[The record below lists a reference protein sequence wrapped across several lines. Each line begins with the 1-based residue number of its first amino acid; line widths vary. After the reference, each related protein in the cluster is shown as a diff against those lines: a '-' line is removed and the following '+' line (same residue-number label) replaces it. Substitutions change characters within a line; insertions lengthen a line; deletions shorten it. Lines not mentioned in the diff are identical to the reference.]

1 MADKLQKYPL
11 APREEWYGEAN
22 YQETGGRLVEMT
34 PDEFLTRVRPLKI
47 DEISRDNIDDLKS
60 HMESGR
66 TLDPLQIYKEGIED
80 GRHRAHAARELGI
93 EKVPVLTWDI
103 PDEPRPTD
111 QPNLPALLG
120 PPEEPRPKGKLRR
133 GIGSLR
139 RAPWFALAQ
148 MAWPSFS
155 PEQRKAAEDYAK
167 QAYGS
172 LEAGVEAAQ
181 AWTGRRD
188 FPKGGAGGLEWVK
201 DLLGFDDQKPSGIIT
216 LPEKMY
222 RDFYHGTPNEWS
234 SEEGYP
240 VGRPRLDFMS
250 TGEGTQMY
258 APGFYGGEARAVGYE
273 YADRLAQEHGTVPNV
288 YKGEIRED
296 LLNNKFIDFN
306 LPVNEQSQD
315 VQEVF
320 KKLGYE
326 TKTPDRFAGADI
338 LFRMTRRMGK
348 DAAIDTLREEGIV
361 GLRYLD
367 KFSRDNKNLYK
378 GKSLVKMDGKALFLN
393 EDWQLQGRQ
402 VLRYLVDNNMDMGE
416 FIREQREFYGQKGR
430 ISRALGGARQQEK
443 FLDILERTVVKKS
456 PLTRNM
462 VIWDQPLLDQIGR
475 TIKKEMAA
483 GGFIDKP
490 LYDNLIAPSR
500 GSFIDKPLYEGAY

>member
-103 PDEPRPTD
+103 PDEPRPPD

-188 FPKGGAGGLEWVK
+188 FPEGGAGGLEWVK
-201 DLLGFDDQKPSGIIT
+201 DLLGFGDQKPSGIMS
-216 LPEKMY
+216 LPDLQKYAATDHGGLSSGIGSIELVGGTGRSIKAAGELSKGGQKH
-222 RDFYHGTPNEWS
+222 RVAKLKKELGSLIGTP
-234 SEEGYP
+234 
-240 VGRPRLDFMS
+240 VKGRTNTIKVSKAVDKARKTMTELEQRRMDGLIGDIDDLRDSIGPPPRF
-250 TGEGTQMY
+250 
-258 APGFYGGEARAVGYE
+258 APGWSRQDSRGDPSLIDPPADLFQAVDKLGATVRARGGDTVPTAYE
-273 YADRLAQEHGTVPNV
+273 RLASASPNEIKFINEALKQRFG
-288 YKGEIRED
+288 KGLLEFDIPQFGRRD
-296 LLNNKFIDFN
+296 LL
-306 LPVNEQSQD
+306 LLGPSPEALLRT
-315 VQEVF
+315 
-320 KKLGYE
+320 KL
-326 TKTPDRFAGADI
+326 RLI
-338 LFRMTRRMGK
+338 LRK
-348 DAAIDTLREEGIV
+348 DWQ
-361 GLRYLD
+361 
-367 KFSRDNKNLYK
+367 
-378 GKSLVKMDGKALFLN
+378 GKA
-393 EDWQLQGRQ
+393 
-402 VLRYLVDNNMDMGE
+402 
-416 FIREQREFYGQKGR
+416 
-430 ISRALGGARQQEK
+430 SGG
-443 FLDILERTVVKKS
+443 
-456 PLTRNM
+456 M
-462 VIWDQPLLDQIGR
+462 VS
-475 TIKKEMAA
+475 
-483 GGFIDKP
+483 KP